1 MTIKRPRRPMPA
13 GRALWAAGCLGLAAV
28 AGHAAIPP
36 EYGIR
41 SMVVE
46 RAATSAPRRIY
57 AILSVQM
64 VSSDPQNMPPVDE
77 DSLLLHVRH
86 GLEAHGFR
94 QVTKGQN
101 PEILITVH
109 YGRGWLRNPYLYDTG
124 DSQAIEGFSDI
135 PAVAN
140 MPAMLGRSTTEGAG
154 ITTKHLDGFSRGY
167 EAKVQKAAAEK
178 LYVRVTGWR
187 YPTDP
192 KAKAQMLWKTTM
204 LVDDPDSWNLNAVAD
219 GMLDAGAPYFD
230 HAIAEKELE
239 IHPPVPEGHVNVG
252 AAQVLDPA
260 PTRIAPVAPPPVVPE
275 RGPAVAGKKFDLPAG
290 DAAAT
295 LQVFSQQSGEEII
308 YPVEQVR
315 GIRTNEVHGEMNARA
330 ALDRMLD
337 GTGLSAVQDEKSE
350 ALAVRPAPRR

>member
-1 MTIKRPRRPMPA
+1 MTIKRPRLRML
-13 GRALWAAGCLGLAAV
+13 GRQAMVAAGCLVFATGTVRAMV
-28 AGHAAIPP
+28 PS

-41 SMVVE
+41 SMVVDPST
-46 RAATSAPRRIY
+46 TSAPRRVY

-77 DSLLLHVRH
+77 DSLMTHVRH
-86 GLEAHGFR
+86 GLENHGFR
-94 QVTKGQN
+94 QVIKGQT

-109 YGRGWLRNPYLYDTG
+109 YGRAWLRNPYLYDTG
-124 DSQAIEGFSDI
+124 DSQSLEGISGV

-140 MPAMLGRSTTEGAG
+140 MPAMLGRPTTENAG
-154 ITTKHLDGFSRGY
+154 ITTKYLDGISRNH
-167 EAKVQKAAAEK
+167 EALVQKAAAEK

-204 LVDDPDSWNLNAVAD
+204 LVDDPDSWNLNAVAG
-219 GMLDAGAPYFD
+219 GMLEAGAPYFD
-230 HAIAEKELE
+230 HSIAEKELE
-239 IHPPVPEGHVNVG
+239 IHPPVPDGKVNVG
-252 AAQVLDPA
+252 KPERVESGPA
-260 PTRIAPVAPPPVVPE
+260 KVTPATAPPAVAE
-275 RGPAVAGKKFDLPAG
+275 RGPVDSGKKFDLPAG
-290 DAAAT
+290 DAATT

-308 YPVEQVR
+308 YPMEKVR
-315 GIRTNEVHGEMNARA
+315 GIRTNEVHGEMSARA

-350 ALAVRPAPRR
+350 ALAVRPASRR